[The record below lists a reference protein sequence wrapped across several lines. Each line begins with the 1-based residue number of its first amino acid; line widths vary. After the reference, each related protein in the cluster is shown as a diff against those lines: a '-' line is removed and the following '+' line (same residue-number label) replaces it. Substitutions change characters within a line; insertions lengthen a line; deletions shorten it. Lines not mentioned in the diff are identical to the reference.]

1 MNENQFLERLI
12 NELSKT
18 RITAHGTEFIPAD
31 SINEH
36 IVINGTQVDKT
47 HTKEYLVRAKKFLQS
62 GLYANTAVAVSV
74 AALCMLVV
82 DGILEAVNILS
93 TFLENTTNGK
103 DEVRMNTVFKATKSA
118 LKALILHDEDL
129 LIKAEIKILEAP
141 IMPEEDQK
149 LLLRLIEH
157 IRSKISVK
165 VFHKW

>member
-1 MNENQFLERLI
+1 
-12 NELSKT
+12 
-18 RITAHGTEFIPAD
+18 
-31 SINEH
+31 
-36 IVINGTQVDKT
+36 
-47 HTKEYLVRAKKFLQS
+47 
-62 GLYANTAVAVSV
+62 
-74 AALCMLVV
+74 MLVV
-82 DGILEAVNILS
+82 EGILEAVNTLS

-129 LIKAEIKILEAP
+129 LIKAEIKILEAR
-141 IMPEEDQK
+141 IIPEEDQK